1 MKHCYQRDYSPVLIF
16 RTERNSFRWK
26 TLRKFWQKR
35 CYHASKYK
43 TKSGKFFHELDSLRL
58 YRQNQNRLLSP
69 YNLETFF
76 FRDCKIYFL
85 YSRNKI
91 YFSHRISRT
100 KVLKVFFSFGKYF
113 FSMIPIKSNF

>member
-1 MKHCYQRDYSPVLIF
+1 MKHCYQRGYSPVLIF
-16 RTERNSFRWK
+16 RTEHNSFRWK

-43 TKSGKFFHELDSLRL
+43 TKSGKFFHELDSLRS

-69 YNLETFF
+69 YNPQTFLF
-76 FRDCKIYFL
+76 CDCKKTFL
-85 YSRNKI
+85 YSRIKI

-100 KVLKVFFSFGKYF
+100 KVLKIVFVWKVVFLND
-113 FSMIPIKSNF
+113 PN